1 MDTRTGSIRGA
12 RQAAA
17 DTDFWRGLARAVAGA
32 LLFGLPV
39 FMTMEMWWLGFAI
52 RPVRLALFLALSLPL
67 LACLSYLA
75 GFRHDAGWL
84 DALVDGLVAW
94 LVGAVTAALALALF
108 GALSPGMSLPEIA
121 GKVILLSVPA
131 GIGAALASSQLGTD
145 RDDQDDDRHQSYGG
159 ELFLMLAGAVY
170 FAFNI
175 APTDEVP
182 LIAIRQTSPWVA
194 MVLVL
199 ASLLVLHGFV
209 YGVGFRG
216 GHGVR
221 PGRKAI
227 GELLGLTLPGYVI
240 ALLASAYVLWTF
252 GRLEGLHFAAM
263 LHVVLVL
270 ALPASVGAAAARLIL

>member
-1 MDTRTGSIRGA
+1 MDARTRSTGGA
-12 RQAAA
+12 GHASA

-32 LLFGLPV
+32 LLFGLPM

-52 RPVRLALFLALSLPL
+52 RPLRLALFLALSVPL

-75 GFRHDAGWL
+75 GFRRDAGWR

-94 LVGAVTAALALALF
+94 LVGAVTAAAALALL
-108 GALSPGMSLPEIA
+108 GALTPDMSLPEIA

-131 GIGAALASSQLGTD
+131 GIGAALAGSQLGTD
-145 RDDQDDDRHQSYGG
+145 RNDQDDASHESYAG

-209 YGVGFRG
+209 YGVDFRG

-221 PGRKAI
+221 PGRKPI
-227 GELLGLTLPGYVI
+227 GELLGLTLPGYVMT
-240 ALLASAYVLWTF
+240 LLASTYVLWTF
-252 GRLEGLHFAAM
+252 GRLEGLHLSAM